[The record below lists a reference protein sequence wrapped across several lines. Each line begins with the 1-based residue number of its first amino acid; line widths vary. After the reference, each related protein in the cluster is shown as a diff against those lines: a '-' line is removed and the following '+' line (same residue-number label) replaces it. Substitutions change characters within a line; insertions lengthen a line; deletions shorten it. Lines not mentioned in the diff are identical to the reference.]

1 MCNHVFRTIQ
11 GEPETNYYVRQ
22 AFNNF
27 FHGFLEH
34 APRLISLKHQV

>member
-22 AFNNF
+22 AFSNF
-27 FHGFLEH
+27 LHWFREL